1 MSTTTTNHHHLDF
14 ENLFSDDAVEQML
27 GMILATESLGGESL
41 EAIVKHHLVSVAGI
55 LYGDLEEIDMP
66 EHHRGLAMLI
76 LGYKVGFQ
84 AGHLDGHL
92 CVASEEP
99 TDSEFDMPGYL

>member
-1 MSTTTTNHHHLDF
+1 MSTTTNHLDF

-27 GMILATESLGGESL
+27 GMILVAEDLDGESL
-41 EAIVKHHLVSVAGI
+41 EAIIKHHLVSVAAMV
-55 LYGDLEEIDMP
+55 YSDLEEFDMP
-66 EHHRGLAMLI
+66 EDHRGLAMLI

-92 CVASEEP
+92 CVASEES
-99 TDSEFDMPGYL
+99 TNSEFEVPGYL

>member
-1 MSTTTTNHHHLDF
+1 MSTTTNNNHLDF
-14 ENLFSDDAVEQML
+14 DSLFSDDAVEQML
-27 GMILATESLGGESL
+27 GMILATESLDGGSL
-41 EAIVKHHLVSVAGI
+41 ETIIKRHLIAVAAM

-66 EHHRGLAMLI
+66 EDHRGLTMLI
-76 LGYKVGFQ
+76 LGYKVGFR

-92 CVASEEP
+92 CVADEES